1 MGWLEKGMIVEIG
14 NHEQLMERKGVYY
27 SLVKSQNDCVIN
39 ETQIWKEIQTRM
51 KDMYLYD

>member
-39 ETQIWKEIQTRM
+39 ETQI
-51 KDMYLYD
+51 